1 MYIDTVSIN
10 NYKNFYKTTIKLNK
24 NINIVIGPNNIGKSN
39 FLKLIHFLSVD
50 PNKYGG
56 GVDDFNKNN
65 LFKNFMDYIE
75 HAPVIEIT
83 YTIKHY
89 IKDDDEDTVHGF
101 SKIIHFIVY
110 DSNGEP
116 KKVSNDTFENTAII
130 KLRYEID
137 PRYNDDYKKEM
148 RGVKDYKDYFNRLK
162 RFEKRYE
169 WKFFDNNDNEVNRN
183 VVNAIFSVQYVEA
196 TRVIEEVSVFA
207 KRNVN
212 KKIKDHNIDEES
224 IRVDVTKLFNEK
236 CESIINEINDEI
248 EIDQKK
254 IGIVDGKNEF
264 VSTFDYRGNIE
275 DSFKYELK
283 NADIDA
289 PYSLPLE
296 NNGLGYNNLIYIRNL
311 IKDIDTPIKG
321 KSEYKLLLL
330 EEPEAHLHPNMQ
342 YKLINYIRTLIEEN
356 NDKEQIIITTHSPNI
371 SASANIG
378 ELMLLYEEKEKVFN
392 INAIQIQN
400 LFEVGNY
407 SIYNLEKDK
416 EKELDGLLKKARKH
430 LMKFLDVTR
439 SDILFSTKIILV
451 EGIAEKLLI
460 PKFFPNLE
468 NYHIIIIELGGIN
481 FNHFLPLTINTN
493 KKVLCI
499 TDLDFKYY
507 KEENG
512 VEKTIDI
519 GSYNKKTNK
528 NIANIF
534 IDELDNRNLMVVKQE
549 KGGNT
554 FETELLME
562 NYDNNEAWEVILD
575 SVDNMPDIIKEICK
589 LKSYKD
595 CQDILCNSRKYKLK
609 LNVRKVVERYI
620 KIFNDK
626 YQKATDDKKVIYEKL
641 FFVNLVYH
649 YVVMHKGEFAL
660 NLLNNESFNKIKI
673 PEYIKKGVEWLI

>member
-1 MYIDTVSIN
+1 MYIDTISIN

-24 NINIVIGPNNIGKSN
+24 HINIIIGPNNIGKSN

-65 LFKNFMDYIE
+65 LFKNFMHYTE

-83 YTIKHY
+83 YNIKHY

-148 RGVKDYKDYFNRLK
+148 KGVKDYKDYFNRLK

-207 KRNVN
+207 KHNVN

-224 IRVDVTKLFNEK
+224 IRCDVTKLFNEK
-236 CESIINEINDEI
+236 CGSIIKEINDEI
-248 EIDQKK
+248 EIDQNK

-264 VSTFDYRGNIE
+264 ISTFDYRGNIE

-283 NADIDA
+283 NADVDA

-512 VEKTIDI
+512 VEKAIDI

-562 NYDNNEAWEVILD
+562 NYDNNEVWEVILD

-626 YQKATDDKKVIYEKL
+626 YQEATDDKKVIYEKL

-660 NLLNNESFNKIKI
+660 NLLNNESFNKIII